1 MSFVAGHLMPP
12 QTSVLLKPA
21 HGAKNVQSRRKRQ
34 MKRTATVLAVAL
46 GLQGCLVSPQIDDID
61 YAERLPSEEAK
72 SRAVVYV
79 VGTFWDPESIRD
91 PWISGLV
98 RVTDDGYEE
107 VCVRFTAR
115 DPQTRHYGLQRTLL
129 RIKKNGSVG
138 AIEDA
143 PQCQDR
149 RLQYS
154 RLYEL
159 RR

>member
-1 MSFVAGHLMPP
+1 MI
-12 QTSVLLKPA
+12 
-21 HGAKNVQSRRKRQ
+21 
-34 MKRTATVLAVAL
+34 RTAIAFALTL
-46 GLQGCLVSPQIDDID
+46 GLQGCVASREIDDID
-61 YAERLPSEEAK
+61 YGRDFPSEEVR

-107 VCVRFTAR
+107 VCVRYTAR
-115 DPQTRHYGLQRTLL
+115 DPRTRHYGLQRTLL
-129 RIKKNGSVG
+129 RIKKNQPVG
-138 AIEDA
+138 AVENA

-154 RLYEL
+154 RFYEL